1 MNIFVKSQYAKA
13 GIRYQKPTES
23 PTRRP
28 EREFRRIPSKRI
40 ANRLGV
46 GKYYDYQIDTLRTVS
61 PNRVEIPVR
70 QHIGAP
76 STPVVQVGD
85 LVQEGQLIAAAP
97 EKGLG
102 ANIHAS
108 IGGVV
113 LSVGER
119 IIIEGTQTAS

>member
-1 MNIFVKSQYAKA
+1 MDLKQALTCSECGVCETYACPMGLQPRQVNIFVKSQYAKA

-70 QHIGAP
+70 QQMCIR
-76 STPVVQVGD
+76 D
-85 LVQEGQLIAAAP
+85 
-97 EKGLG
+97 
-102 ANIHAS
+102 
-108 IGGVV
+108 
-113 LSVGER
+113 R
-119 IIIEGTQTAS
+119 Y